1 MTGVDIASSAIDFCR
16 RVHRAPGLRFVQ
28 GDAEDLPLFDQS
40 ADAVVNVEASFCYAD
55 LDRFFAEVQRVLR
68 PGGYFLYADLQTP
81 GSIDGLKARL
91 RRGGFDV
98 LTVDDITPNVLTALE
113 LDAERRANLIRK
125 NASWY
130 LRHAMAA
137 FAGTPGSRIPTLLAQ
152 GREGYF
158 VFTLRKPAK
167 PGSSSPSR
175 CNASVMVSLALQ

>member
-1 MTGVDIASSAIDFCR
+1 
-16 RVHRAPGLRFVQ
+16 
-28 GDAEDLPLFDQS
+28 
-40 ADAVVNVEASFCYAD
+40 
-55 LDRFFAEVQRVLR
+55 VL
-68 PGGYFLYADLQTP
+68 A
-81 GSIDGLKARL
+81 
-91 RRGGFDV
+91 
-98 LTVDDITPNVLTALE
+98 ALE

-158 VFTLRKPAK
+158 VFALRKPAK

-175 CNASVMVSLALQ
+175 